1 MKSDFFCWQNGI
13 FGWKITMPEHDWETI
28 ISALSKHIANL
39 ISFVFSASNLA
50 VFEHPIL
57 GYMKLR
63 RQGYYWGMGGQMG
76 QQGGHCI
83 GWWVSWFDQWC
94 SLKGKKGKTFPGI
107 LIAVWGDTLRRFEP
121 SKASGAGQG
130 QCPWSLRSTGA
141 FPLKLLQAPLL
152 GAGLKLDSKGNHRT
166 DSAIVWPL
174 KTTKLFMMNNAA
186 PSLFI
191 LCWQP
196 TYLSTKHR
204 TLIVAS

>member
-1 MKSDFFCWQNGI
+1 ML
-13 FGWKITMPEHDWETI
+13 EHDWETI

-76 QQGGHCI
+76 QHSTGRSLHWMMGVMIWSVMFAKGEERQNISRG
-83 GWWVSWFDQWC
+83 FDC
-94 SLKGKKGKTFPGI
+94 SLGGYPEAFRAKQGLWSKT
-107 LIAVWGDTLRRFEP
+107 R
-121 SKASGAGQG
+121 QG
-130 QCPWSLRSTGA
+130 PWSLRSTGA

-174 KTTKLFMMNNAA
+174 KTTQLFMMNSAA